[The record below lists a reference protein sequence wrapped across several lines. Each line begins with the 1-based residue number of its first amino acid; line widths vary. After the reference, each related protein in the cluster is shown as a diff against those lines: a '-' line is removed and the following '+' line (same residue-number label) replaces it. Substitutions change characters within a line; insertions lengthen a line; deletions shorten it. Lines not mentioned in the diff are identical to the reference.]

1 MNVTR
6 EVARAPMRKG
16 ALLGFALLLTG
27 PLAACVTQE
36 QAQANRAA
44 AQAALEEKEDA
55 QCREGGTSPTSPA
68 YEDCRKRLAERR
80 AEQDA
85 AQERRRES
93 FQRTLGEGTSNGL

>member
-1 MNVTR
+1 MTVTMG
-6 EVARAPMRKG
+6 VARPIIGRG
-16 ALLGFALLLTG
+16 ALLGFALLLTW

-44 AQAALEEKEDA
+44 AQTALEDKEDA
-55 QCREGGTSPTSPA
+55 KCREGGTAPTSPA